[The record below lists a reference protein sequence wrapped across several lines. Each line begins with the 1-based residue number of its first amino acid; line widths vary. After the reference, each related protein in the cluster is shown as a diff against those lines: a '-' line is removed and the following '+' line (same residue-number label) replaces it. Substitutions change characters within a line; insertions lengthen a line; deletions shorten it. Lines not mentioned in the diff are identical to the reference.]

1 MSLLCSRQLYLDV
14 NKLLRPNMYKTELL
28 ILPPHHLKPI
38 SFRLSPI
45 PGNGNF
51 ILPTVYPNLGV
62 ILNSFSF
69 SLYLIYRI
77 IP

>member
-1 MSLLCSRQLYLDV
+1 
-14 NKLLRPNMYKTELL
+14 MYKTELL
-28 ILPPHHLKPI
+28 ILPHPHHLKLI

-45 PGNGNF
+45 PGNSNF
-51 ILPTVYPNLGV
+51 ILPTVCPNLGV

-69 SLYLIYRI
+69 TLYLIYRI